1 MQNGGNKVAES
12 IYLATHSV
20 KFHPFPRPGDTF
32 AQKEFMRQKYV
43 NLKWFKAPE
52 HATVRRSSSA
62 DYNGLSNGF
71 NNLSVK
77 SPSNHTPPK
86 NDLLDDFFASPA
98 SSSFPSNK
106 TNGKIYRFSWFEL

>member
-20 KFHPFPRPGDTF
+20 KYHPFPRPGDTF

-77 SPSNHTPPK
+77 SPK
-86 NDLLDDFFASPA
+86 NDLLDEFFASPA
-98 SSSFPSNK
+98 SSSFPSLSNK
-106 TNGKIYRFSWFEL
+106 TNGKIYSFSWSEL